1 MNGRRTSAPGSARSS
16 LAIAARPRWP
26 GGLRAQIL
34 AAATILAT
42 LLAGAFAATAHAA
55 GEQNC
60 DSKPTVRSPG
70 STTTTATTL
79 RQWHNPN
86 LAKITDFELC
96 FEGYVSNFA
105 GKSDIDGDGDRDR
118 LRLPLFVAHRTEGAK
133 SAPESRKR
141 PTKWFSIDE
150 LVDKGIAP
158 TDQSYVYSQSWRSSH
173 PDWFERGH
181 LAQKYLL
188 ERVSPEAAW
197 YSHNVVN
204 AVPQRG
210 RFNKTVWLDL
220 ECRVGAWA
228 NRYDE
233 VWTIAGPVFQTGSPK
248 AWLKEKGR
256 PAQPVAI
263 PDSLFKIVL
272 RKDDRGKW
280 EALSFI
286 MPQQDE
292 RYGLGAKRWNL
303 LDWATSID
311 QIERITRQ
319 KFLTEVDANAPV
331 RMARTTKL
339 WAHDRADFDPPCV
352 KFVGDE

>member
-1 MNGRRTSAPGSARSS
+1 MNGGELSTSVRVRLPLGMATGIFLHCVLRARSFAA
-16 LAIAARPRWP
+16 AIA
-26 GGLRAQIL
+26 
-34 AAATILAT
+34 LAT
-42 LLAGAFAATAHAA
+42 FLVGSLTATAHAA
-55 GEQNC
+55 GELNC
-60 DSKPTVRSPG
+60 DSKPTGRHLGP
-70 STTTTATTL
+70 ATTL
-79 RQWHNPN
+79 RAWHNPN
-86 LAKITDFELC
+86 IAKITDFELC
-96 FEGYVSNFA
+96 FEGYVSNFS
-105 GKSDIDGDGDRDR
+105 GKSDIDSDGDRDR
-118 LRLPLFVAHRTEGAK
+118 LRVPLFVAHRTEAAK

-141 PTKWFSIDE
+141 PSKWFSVDE
-150 LVDKGIAP
+150 LVEKGIAP
-158 TDQSYVYSQSWRSSH
+158 TDQSYVYAQSWRSSH

-228 NRYDE
+228 NRYEE
-233 VWTIAGPVFQTGSPK
+233 VWTIAGPVFQTGSPQN
-248 AWLKEKGR
+248 WLKEKGR

-272 RKDDRGKW
+272 RKDRGNW

-286 MPQQDE
+286 MPQQDD

-319 KFLTEVDANAPV
+319 KFLTELDANAPV

-339 WAHDRADFDPPCV
+339 WALNRADFDPPCV
-352 KFVGDE
+352 KFVGDDS